1 VEVAMNS
8 VLRRLL
14 TLKFRKQRRYRAK
27 EGVYVAYEMSL
38 SKNQVDNISMGG
50 LCFYY
55 VDDGTR
61 IDKGSYQ
68 LAVFAK
74 KRLYWGDIP
83 FTTVSDLETGELIFK
98 GKKIKRQSVR
108 FEHLSQSQKNHLREI
123 LRDHA
128 VR

>member
-1 VEVAMNS
+1 MNFF
-8 VLRRLL
+8 LKRLL
-14 TLKFRKQRRYRAK
+14 TLKFRKQRRYKAK

-38 SKNQVDNISMGG
+38 SKNQIDNISMGG
-50 LCFYY
+50 LSFYY

-74 KRLYWGDIP
+74 KHLYWGDIP
-83 FTTVSDLETGELIFK
+83 FKTVSDTEAGELIFK

-108 FEHLSQSQKNHLREI
+108 FEHLSQPQKNHLREI
-123 LRDHA
+123 LRTHA